1 VGTYVFHGDR
11 GGVGKSMLA
20 TAFGEYLLGKGRQ
33 VAVVETDTQNGD
45 VGRYFEGAGAAVHR
59 MNLRTA
65 DGWIEFLSYL
75 QREPSEDIIVALPAG
90 IGGVFTA
97 NAGKLLSAVADLK
110 RTLAIFWLMNR
121 TADSIA
127 LLAPVTASFQKA
139 AGVKIVA
146 VRNLYFGEPGKFD
159 RWNDGK
165 VRKSFLSAGGMEM
178 DFEDLQGKVV
188 DATFAA
194 LPPKRFS
201 SNGESGLG
209 YGEMLFLRDWLERT
223 TATFDGLAE
232 SVGVGK
238 R

>member
-1 VGTYVFHGDR
+1 
-11 GGVGKSMLA
+11 
-20 TAFGEYLLGKGRQ
+20 
-33 VAVVETDTQNGD
+33 
-45 VGRYFEGAGAAVHR
+45 
-59 MNLRTA
+59 
-65 DGWIEFLSYL
+65 
-75 QREPSEDIIVALPAG
+75 
-90 IGGVFTA
+90 
-97 NAGKLLSAVADLK
+97 
-110 RTLAIFWLMNR
+110 
-121 TADSIA
+121 
-127 LLAPVTASFQKA
+127 
-139 AGVKIVA
+139 VKIVA